1 LALEIVRVYSN
12 LKFIYF
18 YIKHDFTKY
27 IVREIE
33 PHHDS
38 LLSIAL
44 TDIGRIVN
52 LTSFLLIIVLFVRFS
67 FTFILGAI
75 HPGPITQPAN
85 IAFIPVPGTNL
96 TLTVR

>member
-1 LALEIVRVYSN
+1 MRVYSN

-27 IVREIE
+27 IVRKIE

-38 LLSIAL
+38 LLRIAM
-44 TDIGRIVN
+44 TDIGRIV
-52 LTSFLLIIVLFVRFS
+52 TSFLLIIVLFVRFS

-75 HPGPITQPAN
+75 HPGPITQQAN
-85 IAFIPVPGTNL
+85 IASVPGTNL